1 MNKVILADGT
11 ELTGFTLNGTMLT
24 FTNGIDKAVFDGKLK
39 TVDVITDTEKLHYNN
54 AYLITWDN
62 QPNDVAF
69 AEKTE
74 MELLKESMQSQLDYI
89 AMMTDVSMEG

>member
-24 FTNGIDKAVFDGKLK
+24 FIDGVDKTVFDGRLK
-39 TVDVITDTEKLHYNN
+39 TVEVITDTERLHYNN

-89 AMMTDVSMEG
+89 AMMADVSMEG

>member
-1 MNKVILADGT
+1 MNKVILSDST

-24 FTNGIDKAVFDGKLK
+24 FTDGIDKTVFDGKLK
-39 TVDVITDTEKLHYNN
+39 TVEVITDTEKLHYKN

-62 QPNDVAF
+62 LPNTVAF

-89 AMMTDVSMEG
+89 AMMADVSLEG